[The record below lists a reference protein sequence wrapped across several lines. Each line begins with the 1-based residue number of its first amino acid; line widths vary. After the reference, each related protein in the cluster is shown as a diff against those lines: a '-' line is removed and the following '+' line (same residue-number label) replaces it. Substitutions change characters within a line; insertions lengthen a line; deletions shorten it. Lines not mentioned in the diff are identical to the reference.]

1 MPHFA
6 TERGCGQFA
15 WLQGLLFSKPKPRKG
30 GQGTMGPLRRFF
42 GDFLSAGG
50 KKVTRRR
57 QDKVAARQGVRERQ
71 RRGQSPSHGLHR
83 DRVGPPLRP
92 PIGWRN
98 GVGRKNELRLLSPQ
112 AAKLY
117 EVVLLDRKNREAL
130 VRLSPEHGEV
140 HQKGVGHA
148 QGDTGQHLQRRV
160 AHQLLEVD
168 VHNVLL

>member
-71 RRGQSPSHGLHR
+71 RRGQSPSHGLRH
-83 DRVGPPLRP
+83 DRVGSPLRQ
-92 PIGWRN
+92 PIGLHCSWSPIGALPRN
-98 GVGRKNELRLLSPQ
+98 RLAYSAAGSASPVSPLH
-112 AAKLY
+112 KGGGG
-117 EVVLLDRKNREAL
+117 AL
-130 VRLSPEHGEV
+130 IPR
-140 HQKGVGHA
+140 
-148 QGDTGQHLQRRV
+148 TRRS
-160 AHQLLEVD
+160 ASKRRWPRPG
-168 VHNVLL
+168 

>member
-71 RRGQSPSHGLHR
+71 RRGQSPSLASAR
-83 DRVGPPLRP
+83 QPPLHK
-92 PIGWRN
+92 GAL
-98 GVGRKNELRLLSPQ
+98 GVEECGNPTHLAGRSPFSVDQSSWMTARLPYSPLPSSSAVSQSPTWARTRRCLSESACTSVPEVASTGRVLLS
-112 AAKLY
+112 A
-117 EVVLLDRKNREAL
+117 
-130 VRLSPEHGEV
+130 
-140 HQKGVGHA
+140 
-148 QGDTGQHLQRRV
+148 
-160 AHQLLEVD
+160 
-168 VHNVLL
+168 